1 MRQETKSHVDLT
13 SDLLQKLILEVK
25 QLFKGFYTVA
35 TGMVSQQR
43 KTEIITNNMANANTP
58 GFKSDQSTIRSFPDM
73 LMSAVGRTNLPT
85 ENHLSFGQIQQIGSV
100 NTGVYLQETLAN
112 YTQGSIYETSQ
123 NTDVALINGAMPTD
137 EESGQVGAIFFRL
150 EHPEGGEAYTRNGNF
165 TLDGE
170 GYLVNAQGLYVLS
183 ADGERIQLPNDQFN
197 LTQEGNILVNDQLAA
212 TLGVSF
218 SANPNTLVK
227 QDNGLYRQID
237 GTNLPSAFGQ
247 EGVTFSMQQS
257 YLEGSNV
264 DSAQSMTD
272 LLTAYRAFEANQKV
286 LQAYDKS
293 MEKAVNEIGRV

>member
-1 MRQETKSHVDLT
+1 
-13 SDLLQKLILEVK
+13 
-25 QLFKGFYTVA
+25 
-35 TGMVSQQR
+35 
-43 KTEIITNNMANANTP
+43 MANANTP

-73 LMSAVGRTNLPT
+73 LLSAVGNTNLPT
-85 ENHLSFGQIQQIGSV
+85 DKQLSMANIQQIGSV

-123 NTDVALINGAMPTD
+123 KTDVALINGTMPTD
-137 EESGQVGAIFFRL
+137 AESGQVGSIFFRL

-165 TLDGE
+165 TLDGQ

-183 ADGERIQLPNDQFN
+183 AEGERIQLPNDQFN
-197 LTQEGNILVNDQLAA
+197 LTQEGNIFVDDQLAA
-212 TLGVSF
+212 SLGVSF

-227 QDNGLYRQID
+227 QDNGLYRTFD
-237 GTNLPSAFGQ
+237 GANLPNAVGQ
-247 EGVTFSMQQS
+247 DGVTFSMQQS

>member
-1 MRQETKSHVDLT
+1 
-13 SDLLQKLILEVK
+13 
-25 QLFKGFYTVA
+25 
-35 TGMVSQQR
+35 MVSQQR

-73 LMSAVGRTNLPT
+73 LMSAVGKTNIPT
-85 ENHLSFGQIQQIGSV
+85 ENGLSFGQIQQIGSV

-123 NTDVALINGAMPTD
+123 TTDIALINGAMPTD
-137 EESGQVGAIFFRL
+137 EESGQVGTIFFRL
-150 EHPEGGEAYTRNGNF
+150 EHPDGGEAYTRNGNF

-170 GYLVNAQGLYVLS
+170 GFLVNAQGLYVLS

-197 LTQEGNILVNDQLAA
+197 LTEEGNILVNDQLAA
-212 TLGVSF
+212 TVGISF
-218 SANPNTLVK
+218 SENPNTLVK
-227 QDNGLYRQID
+227 QDNGLYRSID
-237 GTNLPSAFGQ
+237 GTDLPSAFEQ
-247 EGVTFSMQQS
+247 AGVTFSMQQS

-293 MEKAVNEIGRV
+293 MEKAVTEIGRV

>member
-1 MRQETKSHVDLT
+1 MVNIWLITK
-13 SDLLQKLILEVK
+13 IIYEVRT
-25 QLFKGFYTVA
+25 LFKGFYTVA

-73 LMSAVGRTNLPT
+73 LISAVGKTNIPT
-85 ENHLSFGQIQQIGSV
+85 ENNLSISQNDQIGSV

-112 YTQGSIYETSQ
+112 YTQGSIYETNQ
-123 NTDVALINGAMPTD
+123 NTDVALIDGTMPVD
-137 EESGQVGAIFFRL
+137 EESGQAGAIFFRL
-150 EHPEGGEAYTRNGNF
+150 QHADGGEAYTRNGNF

-183 ADGERIQLPNDQFN
+183 AEGERIQLQNDQFQ
-197 LTQEGNILVNDQLAA
+197 LTQDGNILVNNQVAA
-212 TLGVSF
+212 SLGVSF

-227 QDNGLYRQID
+227 QDNGLYRTVD
-237 GTNLPSAFGQ
+237 GANLPTAFGQ
-247 EGVTFSMQQS
+247 DGVTFSMQQS